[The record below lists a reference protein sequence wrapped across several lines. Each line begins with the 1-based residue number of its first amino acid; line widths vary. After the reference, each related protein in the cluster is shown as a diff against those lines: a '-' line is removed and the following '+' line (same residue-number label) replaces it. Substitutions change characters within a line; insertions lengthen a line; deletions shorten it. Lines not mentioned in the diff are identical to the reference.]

1 MQPQERAELR
11 EIVISSCRHVLPKC
25 GMPIGPDALELAAT
39 TPDGEQ
45 LAGFI
50 GFIADPVRGALTMMA
65 PAQLVN
71 SSYPLTRKPGIE
83 GKLELFDWCGEVVNR
98 LLGRIKGE
106 LAARGVDI
114 EPSTP
119 KAMMGEHLQFA
130 IAARTAVCALQFT
143 CQGGRVAVLVDAV
156 AAGATIFHERR
167 SASGLPEEGELLL
180 F

>member
-11 EIVISSCRHVLPKC
+11 DIVISSCRHVLPKC
-25 GMPIGPDALELAAT
+25 GMPIELDPMELTT
-39 TPDGEQ
+39 TPPADEQ

-50 GFIADPVRGALTMMA
+50 GFTAEAVRGALTMMA
-65 PAQLVN
+65 STALVGT
-71 SSYPLTRKPGIE
+71 SYPLPLKPGID
-83 GKLELFDWCGEVVNR
+83 GRLELFDWCGEIVNR

-119 KAMMGEHLQFA
+119 KAMMGEHLQFPV
-130 IAARTAVCALQFT
+130 AARSAVCALQFA
-143 CQGGRVAVLVDAV
+143 CKGGRVAVLVDAV
-156 AAGATIFHERR
+156 AGTTIFRERR
-167 SASGLPEEGELLL
+167 SATGLPAEGELLL